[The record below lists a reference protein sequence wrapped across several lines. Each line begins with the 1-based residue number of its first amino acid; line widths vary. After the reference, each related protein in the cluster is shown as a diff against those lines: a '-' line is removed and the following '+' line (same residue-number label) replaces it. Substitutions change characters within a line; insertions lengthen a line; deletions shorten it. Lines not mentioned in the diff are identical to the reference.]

1 MSTPEAKPL
10 SKSRPGYQRELGFW
24 TVVFLATGAILGPA
38 VGFTPISVLALAGP
52 SGILSWIIAF
62 LLMLAVAM
70 SYVEL
75 GTMWPRAGGVAY
87 YPAKSSGPIVG
98 TMNAWGSLVGY
109 ALAVP
114 SIVVA
119 FTEYLSYWF
128 PALVKNGIL
137 TVDGILISVLV
148 LLAVFVIN
156 TLKIRYMGQ
165 INNFFTVLTI
175 VGLIVVS
182 IALFGHFNGANLS
195 HFHGFMPAGTN
206 GLFLAIAAT
215 IYGYGG
221 FRQPIDYAEEVRD
234 PGRTIPKAVFLTM
247 VITMVVYFV
256 ESLSYVGAIHWGAMG
271 LHSGNWG
278 QLSSMAY
285 PFVSVAGG
293 LGIPMVGLIAMLTML
308 IASFK
313 DGYIY
318 FGGAS
323 RIGYTLGRYDGYL
336 PSLFTRMTAN
346 GIPLPSVILTL
357 VVSTLYIVL
366 LPSFSSLF
374 PLVASA
380 LLLSYA
386 PGPLSLAIFRVKF
399 PNEPRPYR
407 LPWVHVLAPFAFV
420 VSTLM
425 IFWSGWASVR
435 ILMPSVFVGLL
446 LLFFY
451 ARRTALTAHDVVQGI
466 WFPVYQLVIMAVSY
480 LGNSN
485 FGGRNIIPSPWDS
498 VVLIV
503 ASLVFYYWGFRS
515 GVAYRGRSVFD
526 DDDAAVG

>member
-1 MSTPEAKPL
+1 MSASAERAPKTHH
-10 SKSRPGYQRELGFW
+10 GYYKELGFW

-62 LLMLAVAM
+62 LLILAVAM

-119 FTEYLSYWF
+119 FVEYLSYWI
-128 PALVKNGIL
+128 PALYKNGTL
-137 TVDGILISVLV
+137 TAAGIIASIVV
-148 LLAVFVIN
+148 LLVIFGIN
-156 TLKIRYMGQ
+156 TLRIRYMGQ
-165 INNFFTVLTI
+165 LNNFFTVLTI
-175 VGLIVVS
+175 LGLVVVC
-182 IALFGHFNGANLS
+182 IALFGHFNGGNLS
-195 HFHGFMPAGTN
+195 HFHGFMPFGTN
-206 GLFLAIAAT
+206 GLFLAISAT

-221 FRQPIDYAEEVRD
+221 FRQPIDYAEEVKD
-234 PGRTIPKAVFLTM
+234 PGGTIPKAVFLTM
-247 VITMVVYFV
+247 VFTLGGSFL
-256 ESLSYVGAIHWGAMG
+256 EGFPYVGAIHWGAMG
-271 LHSGNWG
+271 LPVGGWAKLNA
-278 QLSSMAY
+278 LAY
-285 PFVSVAGG
+285 PFVTIAGG
-293 LGIPMVGLIAMLTML
+293 LAMPMVGLIAMLTML

-323 RIGYTLGRYDGYL
+323 RIGYTLGKYDGYL
-336 PSLFTRMTAN
+336 PQLFTRMTGN

-357 VVSTLYIVL
+357 VVSALYIVL

-386 PGPLSLAIFRVKF
+386 PGPLSLAIFRVKYADVH
-399 PNEPRPYR
+399 RPYR
-407 LPWVHVLAPFAFV
+407 LPWAQILAPFAFA

-435 ILMPSVFVGLL
+435 VLMPSVFVGLL

-451 ARRTALTAHDVVQGI
+451 ARRRPLTRDDVIHGL
-466 WFPVYQLVIMAVSY
+466 WFPVYQLAIMAVSY
-480 LGNSN
+480 LGSTN
-485 FGGRNIIPSPWDS
+485 FGGRNVIPSPWDS
-498 VVLIV
+498 VTLVVL
-503 ASLVFYYWGFRS
+503 SLLFYFWGFRA
-515 GVAYRGRSVFD
+515 GLAYQGHAVFD
-526 DDDAAVG
+526 EDAAS